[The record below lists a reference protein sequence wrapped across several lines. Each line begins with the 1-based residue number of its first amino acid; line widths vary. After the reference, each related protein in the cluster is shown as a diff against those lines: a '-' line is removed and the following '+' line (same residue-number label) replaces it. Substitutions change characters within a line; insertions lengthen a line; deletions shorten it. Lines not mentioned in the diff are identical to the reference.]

1 MLMDLEINR
10 PSSAVTVPCRDVG
23 HRQREVAVTPLLDER
38 VMVTVPPGEVA
49 MFAPKEAGECRDA
62 LRAAV
67 TGAAV
72 EPPQGVTARGSFSCT
87 VPCSD
92 AIGRDR
98 SVIITVGGGGRV
110 VVAAPPGGIAILTP
124 IRVGHMCA
132 ALRAAIGTAHIGAV
146 AV

>member
-49 MFAPKEAGECRDA
+49 MFAPKEAEECRDA

-67 TGAAV
+67 TGATV
-72 EPPQGVTARGSFSCT
+72 EPPQGMTACGSVTRII
-87 VPCSD
+87 PCLD

-110 VVAAPPGGIAILTP
+110 VVVAPPGGIAILTP
-124 IRVGHMCA
+124 IRVGQLCA
-132 ALRAAIGTAHIGAV
+132 ALRVAIGTAHVGAV
-146 AV
+146 TV

>member
-49 MFAPKEAGECRDA
+49 MFAPREAEECRDA

-67 TGAAV
+67 TGATL
-72 EPPQGVTARGSFSCT
+72 EPPQGTTACGSIT
-87 VPCSD
+87 RTIPCSD

-98 SVIITVGGGGRV
+98 SVIITVGGGRV
-110 VVAAPPGGIAILTP
+110 VVAAPPGGIAIFTP
-124 IRVGHMCA
+124 TRVGQLCA

-146 AV
+146 TV